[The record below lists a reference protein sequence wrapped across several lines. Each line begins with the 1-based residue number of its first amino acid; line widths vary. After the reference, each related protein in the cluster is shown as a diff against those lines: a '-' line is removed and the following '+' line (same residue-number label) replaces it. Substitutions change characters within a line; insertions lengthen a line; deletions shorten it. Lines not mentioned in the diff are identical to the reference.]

1 MKISA
6 YVIILVFALFFWTNT
21 AQAQTDDDLEALAN
35 KTCECITGKN
45 LDLTQKMQVQT
56 QLGICMLE
64 AAGKLNIN
72 MDGWST
78 DDMRQFGEKVGI
90 RMATKCPS
98 IFQAFANAAEET
110 QTDDVEV
117 HGKIKSVEFDD
128 FATLVFRE
136 NEGKEH
142 RLLWITY
149 FNGSDD
155 FVTNPRLLV
164 NKTATVT
171 YQLVDVY
178 MPKSKSYI
186 TSKLIT
192 KLSVE

>member
-1 MKISA
+1 MKYSA
-6 YVIILVFALFFWTNT
+6 YVIVMLSLFFRPNT
-21 AQAQTDDDLEALAN
+21 AQAQTDDDLEALAHQ
-35 KTCECITGKN
+35 TCECITGKN
-45 LDLTQKMQVQT
+45 LDLAQKMQVQT

-72 MDGWST
+72 MGGWST
-78 DDMRQFGEKVGI
+78 EDMRQFGEKVGI

-98 IFQAFANAAEET
+98 IFQAFANADEEK

-117 HGKIKSVEFDD
+117 HGKIKSVEFED
-128 FATLVFRE
+128 FATLVVRE

-142 RLLWITY
+142 RMLWITY
-149 FNGSDD
+149 FSGSDD

-178 MPKSKSYI
+178 IPKSKSYI
-186 TSKLIT
+186 TSKLIK
-192 KLSVE
+192 KLSVD